1 MHALA
6 LAGLTALEWITPHL
20 LVLMAALLGVL
31 NAFDTPLRQ
40 ALINRFIDDRD
51 DLPNALALNAML
63 VNASRFLGP
72 PLAGLLLGLSSEA
85 FCFAL
90 NAASYLALLVGL
102 WLTRFEAPARASGST
117 AAVFRQGLDYVLGQP
132 ALRRLVLGVMVLNFT
147 GSSYVTLLPVFAKD
161 VFAGDAATLGWLWG
175 AAGGGA
181 LGASLV
187 LAMLRAQ
194 TGLLR
199 LTLVGSCCSQLTPA
213 LAAMTLLGFGLTSAN
228 VGSNILLQGLAPE
241 ALRGRLVSFYI
252 ASRFGFEALGG
263 LCAGLLATRLGAP
276 ATLVGAGLLLAGYCL
291 WLLPRQRTLRAAAPR
306 CSRRRPEAS
315 ASARGRP
322 ARGMAALFAADH
334 PAHPEAVA
342 EHAEGLGP
350 EGLLQRHVDLA
361 AFAEGGEP
369 GRGLLRRLCRQRQG
383 KAAERRRR
391 GAHAVGGHQDALAD
405 AQVGVQHLVLR
416 ARRQAHRLRRLLAA
430 HQQGD
435 FGAQRLDV
443 EVQRLLAAAVE
454 EQIGFDFHGNLRRA
468 APRRGKVGKCR
479 SRGGCREG
487 RRSAGQGPAGL

>member
-1 MHALA
+1 MSSLPSAAAPRWPHAVRALRHRNFRFYFAGQLVSILGNWIQQVALAWLVYRLTGSAALLGLTSFVALAPQLLIGPLVGAWIDRHDKRRLLLALQGVLTVHALA

-291 WLLPRQRTLRAAAPR
+291 WLLPRQRTLRAALQQ
-306 CSRRRPEAS
+306 EA
-315 ASARGRP
+315 A
-322 ARGMAALFAADH
+322 
-334 PAHPEAVA
+334 
-342 EHAEGLGP
+342 
-350 EGLLQRHVDLA
+350 
-361 AFAEGGEP
+361 
-369 GRGLLRRLCRQRQG
+369 
-383 KAAERRRR
+383 
-391 GAHAVGGHQDALAD
+391 
-405 AQVGVQHLVLR
+405 
-416 ARRQAHRLRRLLAA
+416 
-430 HQQGD
+430 
-435 FGAQRLDV
+435 
-443 EVQRLLAAAVE
+443 
-454 EQIGFDFHGNLRRA
+454 
-468 APRRGKVGKCR
+468 
-479 SRGGCREG
+479 
-487 RRSAGQGPAGL
+487 